1 MTERYD
7 NSAAWHYAA
16 YRPPLHSLILER
28 ILQSGESF
36 QAGLDVGCGTGYSA
50 IALSR
55 YCDHVFGVD
64 SSRAMLDSA
73 QTHAKV
79 TYIHGELDLHIQLPA
94 QRLDIVS
101 FAGSLFYTKS
111 DTLRNALTKFCSPGG
126 TVVVYD
132 FGVLLHEV
140 LTTLGVDCLSHTTDY
155 DCTVNL
161 SDWEEYTMEISNT
174 ERLALDASEK
184 QVAHLL
190 LADSNHY
197 DALEERFPDGDL
209 FESIV
214 THLRKRPE
222 KCEVYSDIYF
232 TRHRMKGN

>member
-16 YRPPLHSLILER
+16 YRPPLHRLIIER
-28 ILQSGESF
+28 VLQSTETF
-36 QAGLDVGCGTGYSA
+36 KTGLDVGCGTGYSA

-73 QTHAKV
+73 QAHAKV
-79 TYIHGELDLHIQLPA
+79 TYIHGELDLHTQFPVHSF
-94 QRLDIVS
+94 DIVS
-101 FAGSLFYTKS
+101 FAGSLFYTKTDS
-111 DTLRNALTKFCSPGG
+111 LRNALARFCSPGG

-140 LTTLGVDCLSHTTDY
+140 LTTLGIDGLLLTTDY
-155 DCTVNL
+155 DYTANL
-161 SDWEEYTMEISNT
+161 SDWGEYTMEISET
-174 ERLALDASEK
+174 ERLALDVSEK
-184 QVAHLL
+184 QIAHLL

-197 DALEERFPDGDL
+197 DALKERFPDGDL
-209 FESIV
+209 FESIA
-214 THLRKRPE
+214 THLEKRPE
-222 KCEVYSDIYF
+222 KPEVYTDIYF
-232 TRHRMKGN
+232 TRYRVKGN